1 MAKGSGVR
9 KSQLWGRYAVS
20 SRGLQGPITSSLPSS
35 GSGEGR
41 GGVESGGGKSGGA
54 NPSRGWDMQTVE
66 EKKEN
71 LLRQA
76 GGRSDSRKD
85 FFQGLLGT
93 KD

>member
-1 MAKGSGVR
+1 M
-9 KSQLWGRYAVS
+9 S
-20 SRGLQGPITSSLPSS
+20 SRGLQGPITLSLPSS

-41 GGVESGGGKSGGA
+41 GGVELGGERSRGA
-54 NPSRGWDMQTVE
+54 NPSRGPGTHTVE
-66 EKKEN
+66 KKKH

-85 FFQGLLGT
+85 FFQKLLGA